1 MKGYTRIRRL
11 MLLLPLLAAL
21 ALFLSACAAVA
32 PGSGEDPSGLETG
45 KDGTALVGVAPA
57 NLQQSDFDNAASS
70 EPLAVKLAAAVNQNR
85 LAVNFVWT
93 LVTGYLVM
101 FMQVGFALVETGFT
115 RAKNAAHTMTMNFLI
130 YVLGMA
136 GFYICGFAFMFGGVG
151 LVGVPNL
158 GGLSILNSASSVW
171 AAGAS
176 SAPRASS
183 CPAAMTSPSPCC
195 SCSRW
200 SSWTPRPPS
209 PPAPWP
215 SAGIGN
221 RSAST
226 ACSSAASSTPSTA
239 CGPGVAAGC
248 RSWANRPGRRLRR
261 LRRVGRGACHR
272 RLDGPGGRHRAGAA
286 PGQIQQGR
294 HGQRHPGA

>member
-101 FMQVGFALVETGFT
+101 FMQAGFALVETGFYA
-115 RAKNAAHTMTMNFLI
+115 RQERRAHTMTMNFTDLR
-130 YVLGMA
+130 A
-136 GFYICGFAFMFGGVG
+136 GHARLLLVCGFAFMFGGVG

-158 GGLSILNSASSVW
+158 GGLSILNSKPSVIGST
-171 AAGAS
+171 AGAS

-183 CPAAMTSPSPCC
+183 C
-195 SCSRW
+195 R
-200 SSWTPRPPS
+200 
-209 PPAPWP
+209 
-215 SAGIGN
+215 
-221 RSAST
+221 
-226 ACSSAASSTPSTA
+226 
-239 CGPGVAAGC
+239 
-248 RSWANRPGRRLRR
+248 RRL
-261 LRRVGRGACHR
+261 
-272 RLDGPGGRHRAGAA
+272 
-286 PGQIQQGR
+286 
-294 HGQRHPGA
+294 